1 LLFPDK
7 ALVFAEGAEMNPF
20 NTNFLSRR
28 SVLTSLLA
36 AATVPAWAQT
46 IPTNPDVVIIGA
58 GSAGL
63 SAARTLI
70 ARGKSVVI
78 VEGANRIGGR
88 AYTES
93 DTFGVPYDHG
103 CFNVMGPKNFA
114 YKDMAKEWGFDLL
127 YMKGAGENVFVGDRK
142 ATSSELGHY
151 DVAWGTMRSA
161 LNKAGRAGLDVSAAS
176 AMPDN
181 FGDMMFAGL
190 SQTWMGPMDFS
201 VDFEDLSVQDWWQYG
216 EVPSNY
222 MIKQGYG
229 TLVARMGEN
238 LPVKLNTPATRVD
251 WGGDGVTVETPAGA
265 IRAKAC
271 IVTVS
276 TGVLTAGS
284 IKFTPELPDWKQQ
297 AIGNLPMGLLAK
309 VTLQFD
315 GERFGLR
322 KNKWLSYVVPNDM
335 PAEACYFLT
344 WPFDFDI
351 MIGWVGGQ
359 FGWELTGAG
368 TDAAV
373 DFALEEVVKML
384 GSDARK
390 HFVKGHLT
398 GWGENPWVLGAY
410 AAAIPSHYGARAELA
425 KPLADRLFFAGE
437 AVAAPYMM
445 LCSGAYKSGEAVAN
459 DVAAI
464 I

>member
-1 LLFPDK
+1 MK
-7 ALVFAEGAEMNPF
+7 SHRTTAL
-20 NTNFLSRR
+20 TRR
-28 SVLTSLLA
+28 SILTGM
-36 AATVPAWAQT
+36 AATAALPAWAQT

-63 SAARTLI
+63 AAARTLI
-70 ARGKSVVI
+70 GEGKSVVI
-78 VEGANRIGGR
+78 VEGADRIGGR

-93 DTFGVPYDHG
+93 STFGVPYDHG

-114 YKDMAKEWGFDLL
+114 YKDMAREWGYDLL
-127 YMKGAGENVFVGDRK
+127 YMKGAGETVFVGDRK
-142 ATSSELGHY
+142 ATKAENGQY
-151 DVAWGTMRSA
+151 DVAWGTMEGA
-161 LNKAGRAGLDVSAAS
+161 LNKAGRDGLDVSAAS
-176 AMPDN
+176 VMPDE

-190 SQTWMGPMDFS
+190 SQTWVGPMDFS

-216 EVPSNY
+216 EVQSNY

-229 TLVARMGEN
+229 TLVTQMGAG

-251 WGGDGVTVETPAGA
+251 WSGDGVAVETPVGT

-276 TGVLTAGS
+276 PGVLSAGS
-284 IKFTPELPDWKQQ
+284 IKFTPNLPDWKQQ

-309 VTLQFD
+309 ITLQFD
-315 GERFGLR
+315 GERFGLK
-322 KNKWLSYVVPNDM
+322 KNQWLSYVVPNDM

-344 WPFDFDI
+344 WPFDTNI

-359 FGWELTGAG
+359 FGWDMTAAG
-368 TDAAV
+368 QDAAV
-373 DFALEEVVKML
+373 DFALGEVVKMI

-410 AAAIPSHYGARAELA
+410 AATTPGHYDARADLA
-425 KPLADRLFFAGE
+425 KSLADRVFFAGE
-437 AVAAPYMM
+437 AVAGPWKM
-445 LCSGAYKSGEAVAN
+445 LCSGAYMSGEAVAK
-459 DVAAI
+459 DLAAHVS
-464 I
+464 